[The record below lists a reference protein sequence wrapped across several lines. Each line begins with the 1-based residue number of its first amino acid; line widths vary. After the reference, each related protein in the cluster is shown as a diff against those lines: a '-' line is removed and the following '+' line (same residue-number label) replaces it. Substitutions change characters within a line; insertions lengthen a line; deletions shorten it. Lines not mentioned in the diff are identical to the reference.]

1 MLFFS
6 SGIEEYPERIEN
18 ELESQFIVHANRLN
32 YYEVTGADNRIILT
46 GKYMEAIWTLPA
58 KT

>member
-6 SGIEEYPERIEN
+6 SGIEEYPERVEN
-18 ELESQFIVHANRLN
+18 ELESQFILFANRLN
-32 YYEVTGADNRIILT
+32 YHEVTGADNRPTLR
-46 GKYMEAIWTLPA
+46 GEYVEAIWTVPV